1 MKLISG
7 NKKYFFNFLERL
19 TEKDNIGVYCHND
32 LDGISSA
39 VIINKFLEEKKLKY
53 KEFNFIQIGK
63 DTFKIINQEINKK
76 RFNKIILCD
85 LSIDVDLNNFN
96 RINKKTECLFI
107 DHHPSKKI
115 NKNIIRAES
124 KNCCAFVLYSLLKD
138 KINLK
143 KYEQL
148 IAANIISE
156 TTYPYRESFNFLK
169 KIFPKISKEKI
180 FKSIPGR
187 LSKKITSCLI
197 YFDKKEKKVFNYILK
212 GKWEILKKY
221 EETVE
226 KEISKWEKKY
236 KRNQEFFSEEKLHFY
251 YGNPKFGITSI
262 VTTRLSLEKPDE
274 TFFFVT
280 ESKDNK
286 SLLKVSCRNSKGVED
301 VNLLMKKAIKGLK
314 NASGGGHLKASGGQI
329 MKKDLKRF
337 KKNIINLL
345 KEQNKKNL
353 NNQNI

>member
-138 KINLK
+138 KTNLK

-148 IAANIISE
+148 IAATIISE
-156 TTYPYRESFNFLK
+156 MTYPYEGSFKFIK

-180 FKSIPGR
+180 FESIPGK

-197 YFDKKEKKVFNYILK
+197 YFDKKEKKVFNYLLK
-212 GKWEILKKY
+212 GKWEILNGY
-221 EETVE
+221 EEVID
-226 KEISKWEKKY
+226 KEVLKWEKEY
-236 KRNQEFFSEEKLHFY
+236 KKNQEFFSEEKLHFY
-251 YGNPKFGITSI
+251 YGKPKFGVTSI
-262 VTTRLSLEKPDE
+262 VTTRLCLEKPDE
-274 TFFFVT
+274 TFVFVT
-280 ESKDNK
+280 DSRDKK
-286 SLLKVSCRNSKGVED
+286 GILKISCRNNKGTRD

-329 MKKDLKRF
+329 MKKDLNRF
-337 KKNIINLL
+337 KENLINIL
-345 KEQNKKNL
+345 KEEDKKTL
-353 NNQNI
+353 NN